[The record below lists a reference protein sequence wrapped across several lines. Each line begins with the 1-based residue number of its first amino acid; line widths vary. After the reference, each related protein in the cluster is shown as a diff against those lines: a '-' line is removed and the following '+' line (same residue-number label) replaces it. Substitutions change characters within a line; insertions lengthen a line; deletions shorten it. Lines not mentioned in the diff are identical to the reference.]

1 MISLKKLFELNR
13 KKAAGIF
20 TISNDTKKIL
30 IGLRSP
36 KLVHGNTWGIPGG
49 KMEPNERDPII
60 TAKREFKEETSFYG
74 NIKLTPAYIH
84 NENTFTYYN
93 YIGVVP
99 KEFAAKGDW
108 ETIKFKWV
116 TMDELHNNLNLHPG
130 LYSLLDDDYSMRIIN
145 KFLSNG

>member
-1 MISLKKLFELNR
+1 MISLKKLFESNI

-20 TISNDTKKIL
+20 AISKDTKKVL

-49 KMEPNERDPII
+49 KMDPNEKNPII
-60 TAKREFKEETSFYG
+60 TAKREFKEETGFYG
-74 NIKLTPAYIH
+74 NITLTPAYIH
-84 NENTFTYYN
+84 NENTFIYYN

-99 KEFAAKGDW
+99 KEFTAKGDW
-108 ETIKFKWV
+108 ETVKFKWA
-116 TMDELHNNLNLHPG
+116 TMDELNSSMNLHPG
-130 LYSLLDDDYSMRIIN
+130 LSSLLDDEYSMGIIN